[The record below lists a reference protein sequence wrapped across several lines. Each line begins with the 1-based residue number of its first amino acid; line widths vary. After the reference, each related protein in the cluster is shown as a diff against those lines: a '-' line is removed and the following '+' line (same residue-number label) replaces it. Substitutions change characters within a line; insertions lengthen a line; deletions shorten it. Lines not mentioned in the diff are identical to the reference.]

1 MSVKKAVPTP
11 TTVEIDIAIANIME
25 DDIGRDY
32 EHQSD
37 NDLVALSSLE
47 PVRSS
52 SSTHKDLEQAESVDL
67 VDFESVEKAAPYSC
81 SVTVNRE
88 TVQPIATLTVEQTSE
103 FKCEKCEKSYKQLKS
118 FNVHKCITK
127 YQKVK
132 CQFCSKEISQTN
144 FSKHIKFHTQAKFPC
159 NLCSKIFPN
168 QTKLDKHLQRH
179 EDLRCKE
186 CEKSFSAT
194 FFLKRHM
201 KIHTRQ
207 NSDGAEHSLE
217 LETSQPQNNNGK
229 AGGISNEAKHC
240 KYCKVQ
246 FRNIKEL
253 TKHMRA
259 EHGDKS
265 SKCDICDK
273 MFFSLKGLND
283 HRKLHISQVPASPES
298 TSQGVNPGEQIFYVQ
313 ETPENPGQVI
323 ISSDI
328 HLGDMEGA
336 EFVFV

>member
-1 MSVKKAVPTP
+1 
-11 TTVEIDIAIANIME
+11 
-25 DDIGRDY
+25 
-32 EHQSD
+32 
-37 NDLVALSSLE
+37 
-47 PVRSS
+47 
-52 SSTHKDLEQAESVDL
+52 
-67 VDFESVEKAAPYSC
+67 
-81 SVTVNRE
+81 
-88 TVQPIATLTVEQTSE
+88 
-103 FKCEKCEKSYKQLKS
+103 
-118 FNVHKCITK
+118 
-127 YQKVK
+127 
-132 CQFCSKEISQTN
+132 
-144 FSKHIKFHTQAKFPC
+144 
-159 NLCSKIFPN
+159 
-168 QTKLDKHLQRH
+168 
-179 EDLRCKE
+179 
-186 CEKSFSAT
+186 
-194 FFLKRHM
+194 M

-207 NSDGAEHSLE
+207 NSDGGEHSLE
-217 LETSQPQNNNGK
+217 LETSQSQNNNGK

-283 HRKLHISQVPASPES
+283 HRKLHMSQVPASTES

-313 ETPENPGQVI
+313 ETPGTPGQVI

-328 HLGDMEGA
+328 NLGDMEGA